1 MKVGTDGV
9 LLGAWAGVD
18 DCKKILD
25 VGTGTGLIALML
37 AQRCVA
43 EIDAI
48 EIDKEAAAQASE
60 NVSLSSWADRIKVIQ
75 MSFQDFCTVS
85 ESKYDL
91 IVCNPPFFKNSLKAK
106 DSSRNLARHSDQL
119 ETPELITAA
128 SNLLAPKG
136 HLCIIFPAD
145 HENEIVSLAKT
156 RGLYPSKILR
166 ISTNPGKSFKRIL
179 IDLTFMECLSIEEEL
194 TIETSQRHSYSEEYI
209 NLTRDFYYKF

>member
-106 DSSRNLARHSDQL
+106 THSRNLARHIDQL
-119 ETPELITAA
+119 DIYELITGALRILE
-128 SNLLAPKG
+128 SDG
-136 HLCIIFPAD
+136 HLCIISPAD
-145 HENEIVSLAKT
+145 HEKEIVSLAKAK
-156 RGLYPSKILR
+156 GFYPSKVLKIR
-166 ISTNPGKSFKRIL
+166 PISGKPFKRIL
-179 IDLTFMECLSIEEEL
+179 FDFTFLECIPLEGEL
-194 TIETSQRHSYSEEYI
+194 TIETGQRHEYSEEYL